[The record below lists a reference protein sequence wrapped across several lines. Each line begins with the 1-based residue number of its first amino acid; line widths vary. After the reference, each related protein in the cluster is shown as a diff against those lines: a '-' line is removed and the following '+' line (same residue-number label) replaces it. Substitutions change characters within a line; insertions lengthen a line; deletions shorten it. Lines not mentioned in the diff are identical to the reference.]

1 MMLSSEM
8 MIQQQTEAEEP
19 REPREMWMMKLDH
32 SAPPLVRGQGSAVVW
47 SSLKKAVSV
56 SLSGT

>member
-1 MMLSSEM
+1 M